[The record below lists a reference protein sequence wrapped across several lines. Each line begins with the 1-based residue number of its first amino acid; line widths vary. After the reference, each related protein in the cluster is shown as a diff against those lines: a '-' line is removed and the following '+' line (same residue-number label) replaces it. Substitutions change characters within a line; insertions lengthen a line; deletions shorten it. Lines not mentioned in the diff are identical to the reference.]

1 MTIRLSLA
9 ALALGLLFG
18 LLGASAK
25 VSDKRV
31 PRLLG
36 GFYTSVVRGVP
47 ETVWGLMMY
56 FGTVSAMNAIGA
68 WFGNPK
74 LSLSPFVAGTFALA
88 LCFGAYATE
97 VFRGALLAIPKGQK
111 EAGQALGGL
120 RHLVCG
126 AAGNFVAPA
135 EAMSPKGF
143 KTVVDID
150 LIGAYNAAHA
160 AYAQLAERGGSIL
173 FISGGQSY
181 VPFKYQAHVGAAKA
195 GIDMLM
201 RDLALEWSGRG
212 IRVNSLVPGPVQGTE
227 GMRRL
232 SPDGDEAFWA
242 ELVPMGRLARAEEIG
257 QMAVV
262 LASPLASFVS
272 GALLPVDGGQN
283 LTGSAL
289 FNQQVER
296 LVAGGA
302 SGRPSP

>member
-1 MTIRLSLA
+1 MSLLPADLFEGQGVFITGGGSGINLAIAHAFAAHGAAVGICGRTQTTLDTARAELETHGHAVFAATADVRDAEALA
-9 ALALGLLFG
+9 A
-18 LLGASAK
+18 
-25 VSDKRV
+25 VID
-31 PRLLG
+31 
-36 GFYTSVVRGVP
+36 
-47 ETVWGLMMY
+47 
-56 FGTVSAMNAIGA
+56 
-68 WFGNPK
+68 
-74 LSLSPFVAGTFALA
+74 
-88 LCFGAYATE
+88 
-97 VFRGALLAIPKGQK
+97 

-262 LASPLASFVS
+262 LASPLARFVS